1 MIKYETVA
9 EICDGIFGKCH
20 WLFDYELYLPW
31 SKKRLIGFLSIL
43 RHVWKEL
50 MWSYQ
55 IIKLHHDWGELK
67 YLGLEKK
74 REEQKRKRKE
84 GLGKKMTKKIIKQKR
99 EKEKKKGHLLIVLQ
113 KVLVSRSR
121 IDCNNLKMYEN
132 HFWDYYCEWH
142 TILTIN
148 QTKILNV

>member
-84 GLGKKMTKKIIKQKR
+84 GLGKKMTKKNNKAK
-99 EKEKKKGHLLIVLQ
+99 EGKGKEK
-113 KVLVSRSR
+113 RP
-121 IDCNNLKMYEN
+121 
-132 HFWDYYCEWH
+132 
-142 TILTIN
+142 LTDSVAKSLGLAV
-148 QTKILNV
+148 TDWL